1 MKNANM
7 FVSLICTAAILLTG
21 CNVNVNV
28 QSDAGKADNTVSE
41 HTVGDYSQ
49 AMTDDTAEKFE
60 DELSA
65 FEITAKQRKS
75 AANNKA
81 GYSVLDA
88 GRGNPNWINSKVR
101 SSFTRLMDF
110 ANEECKLVMDNG
122 DMAEHGNKEGISKRF
137 EEYMDASNET
147 DKFLLDAVDHC
158 EKELGLNRDDLLF
171 EFTNGIIGDYYP
183 EPSRCLTNTEKILN
197 EYIESTLFNG
207 KKIESGTDI
216 FPTEGGSAA
225 MCYIFHSLNH
235 NRILKP
241 GDKIAIGTPIFTPYL
256 EIPDVNNYGLVSI
269 DVSAD
274 KDHNWDINPA
284 ELDKLRDKEIKAFF
298 LVNPSNPASHA
309 LSSQTLERLK
319 DIVQDNPDLIILT
332 DDVYGTFVTGFESV
346 YSALP
351 DNTILVYS
359 FSKLY
364 GVTGWRTGLIAM
376 SRNNVVDR
384 LIGELPDEDKKALEK
399 EYAIA
404 VSDPDN
410 MKFMERLTA
419 DSRSIGLYHTS
430 GLSTPSQIFMD
441 LMALSHTTYEKDEYI
456 EMANTLVNER
466 YTTFMKALGLEP
478 DTSEENARYY
488 ALVDINALITDK
500 YGEDFAKWKKD
511 NISDIDFLNDLAERK
526 GVVLMYGPGFD
537 APEGNVRIS
546 LANLNSEDYTE
557 IASRIMEL
565 LEEYYEEF
573 TEGQETKAA

>member
-1 MKNANM
+1 MKKSNM
-7 FVSLICTAAILLTG
+7 FVSLICTTALLLSG
-21 CNVNVNV
+21 CNVKVNV
-28 QSDAGKADNTVSE
+28 VHDAGDTDNTVSE

-49 AMTDDTAEKFE
+49 TMTDDTAEQFE
-60 DELSA
+60 NELSA
-65 FEITAKQRKS
+65 FEIAAEQRKL

-81 GYSVLDA
+81 GYPSLDA
-88 GRGNPNWINSKVR
+88 GRGNPNWINTKVR
-101 SSFTRLMDF
+101 SSYTRLMDF
-110 ANEECKLVMDNG
+110 ANEECKLVMDKG
-122 DMAEHGNKEGISKRF
+122 DMAEHGNKEGISDRF
-137 EEYMDASNET
+137 AEYMDASDET
-147 DKFLLDAVDHC
+147 DKFLLDAIDHC
-158 EKELGLNRDDLLF
+158 EKDLGMDRDDLLF
-171 EFTNGIIGDYYP
+171 ELTNGIIGDYYP

-207 KKIESGTDI
+207 KQIESGTDI

-225 MCYIFHSLNH
+225 MCYVFHSLNH

-274 KDHNWDINPA
+274 KDHNWDINPD

-309 LSSQTLERLK
+309 LSSQTLEKLK

-384 LIGELPDEDKKALEK
+384 LIEELPDEDKKALEE
-399 EYAIA
+399 EYSIA
-404 VSDPDN
+404 VSDPDS
-410 MKFMERLTA
+410 MKFIDRLTA

-456 EMANTLVNER
+456 EMANALVNER
-466 YTTFMKALGLEP
+466 YTTFMEALGLEP
-478 DTSEENARYY
+478 DTGEENARYY

-500 YGEDFAKWKKD
+500 YGEEFAQWKQD

-573 TEGQETKAA
+573 TEAQEAKAA

>member
-1 MKNANM
+1 M
-7 FVSLICTAAILLTG
+7 VSMVSMVSMVCTAALLMTG
-21 CNVNVNV
+21 CSVSINGLPG
-28 QSDAGKADNTVSE
+28 SGKSDNTVSE

-49 AMTDDTAEKFE
+49 TMTDEAANQFK

-65 FEITAKQRKS
+65 FEIAAEQRKR
-75 AANNKA
+75 AASNKA

-101 SSFTRLMDF
+101 SAFTRLMDF

-122 DMAEHGNKEGISKRF
+122 DMAEHGNKDGISERF
-137 EEYMDASNET
+137 AKFMNPSDET
-147 DKFLLDAVDHC
+147 DRFLLDAVDHC
-158 EKELGLNRDDLLF
+158 EKELGMEKDDLLF

-183 EPSRCLTNTEKILN
+183 DPSRCLSNTEQILN
-197 EYIESTLFNG
+197 EYIERALFNG
-207 KKIESGTDI
+207 KEIEAGTDI

-235 NRILKP
+235 NRILEP

-256 EIPDVNNYGLVSI
+256 EIPNVNNYGLVSI
-269 DVSAD
+269 DISAD
-274 KDHNWDINPA
+274 KDHNWDIDPA
-284 ELDKLRDKEIKAFF
+284 QLDKLRDKDIKAFF

-309 LSSQTLERLK
+309 LSAQTLERLK
-319 DIVQDNPDLIILT
+319 DIVKDNPDLIILT

-384 LIGELPDEDKKALEK
+384 LISELPDEDRKALKE

-404 VSDPDN
+404 VSDPDE
-410 MKFMERLTA
+410 MKFIDRLTA

-441 LMALSHTTYEKDEYI
+441 LMALSHTTYEKDEYV
-456 EMANTLVNER
+456 EMANALVNER
-466 YTTFMKALGLEP
+466 YNTLMKALGLEP
-478 DTSEENARYY
+478 DMSGENARYY
-488 ALVDINALITDK
+488 ALVDVNALIADR
-500 YGEDFAKWKKD
+500 YGEEFAQWKKD
-511 NISDIDFLNDLAERK
+511 NVSDLDLLNDLADRK
-526 GVVLMYGPGFD
+526 GVVIMYGPGFD

-546 LANLNSEDYTE
+546 LANLNSDDYKE
-557 IASRIMEL
+557 IASRLLEL
-565 LEEYYEEF
+565 LDEYYEEF
-573 TEGQETKAA
+573 ESGLEDEAA